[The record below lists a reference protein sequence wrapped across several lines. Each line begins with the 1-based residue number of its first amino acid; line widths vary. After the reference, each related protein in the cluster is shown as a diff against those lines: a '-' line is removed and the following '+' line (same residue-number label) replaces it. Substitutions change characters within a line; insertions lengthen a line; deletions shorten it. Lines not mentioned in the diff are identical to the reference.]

1 MKRNK
6 LCSAALSLLCSI
18 ALVLSG
24 CADQPTSETKNST
37 NLQSISQSENN
48 ESITTTEMI
57 SVTETVIT
65 IGTAYIINMNT
76 KKFHYPD
83 CPSVEQM
90 SEKTNENTQE
100 IEISLFQG
108 DIRPVIDVSRKL

>member
-6 LCSAALSLLCSI
+6 LCSAVLFLLCSMS
-18 ALVLSG
+18 LVLSG
-24 CADQPTSETKNST
+24 CADQTTPEIENST
-37 NLQSISQSENN
+37 NLQSIAESE
-48 ESITTTEMI
+48 STTTEMI
-57 SVTETVIT
+57 STTETVTT

-90 SEKTNENTQE
+90 NEKNKREYT
-100 IEISLFQG
+100 G
-108 DIRPVIDVSRKL
+108 DRNVLVSRGYSPCHRCEP

>member
-48 ESITTTEMI
+48 ESIATTEMV
-57 SVTETVIT
+57 SMTETVTT

-90 SEKTNENTQE
+90 NEKNKREYT
-100 IEISLFQG
+100 G
-108 DIRPVIDVSRKL
+108 DRNVLVSRGYSPCHRCEP

>member
-18 ALVLSG
+18 AFVLSG
-24 CADQPTSETKNST
+24 CADQTTSERENST
-37 NLQSISQSENN
+37 DLQSIVESESN
-48 ESITTTEMI
+48 TTTEMTSI
-57 SVTETVIT
+57 TEIITT

-90 SEKTNENTQE
+90 NEKNKREF
-100 IEISLFQG
+100 IG
-108 DIRPVIDVSRKL
+108 DRNYLVSMGYSPCHRCEP